1 MNNNSILTSNFYPKY
16 KYDVYTN
23 TYYTVEN
30 EDSIIHTNELSTLT
44 SNNNSNIKYI
54 NKSNIPD
61 IKDIR
66 YFNNDRVC
74 VVTFSD
80 NTQTRV
86 NLSIKEIPN
95 FDIKDMLFSMCIAK
109 RICFDNNTKR
119 SIFNKITDK
128 ALKNYN
134 RKIKIEHKIKIEN
147 EIKEKA
153 RLNRHNKKIAKR
165 KRKLLEELNSYIS
178 KNNT

>member
-1 MNNNSILTSNFYPKY
+1 MNSINDVLNNFYPRY
-16 KYDVYTN
+16 KYDIYTN
-23 TYYTVEN
+23 TFHVVDN
-30 EDSIIHTNELSTLT
+30 EDSVIYTNELSTLT
-44 SNNNSNIKYI
+44 SNSGSNNKYI
-54 NKSNIPD
+54 NKFDIPD

-74 VVTFSD
+74 VVIFSD
-80 NTQTRV
+80 NTQTKV

-147 EIKEKA
+147 EIREKA

-165 KRKLLEELNSYIS
+165 KRKLLEGLNLYIS